1 MIQKTKIIIANE
13 ETNIRIDKFIKNLC
27 LDISRNYIQT
37 IIKDGKVSVN
47 GKSVKPSYL
56 TRENDE
62 ITIEAIEA
70 KPLKIE
76 KENIALDILFEDESV
91 LIVNKPK
98 GMVVHPA
105 AGHYNGTLVNALMYH
120 CEDSL
125 SDINGVLRP
134 GIVHRIDKNTT
145 GALIVCKNNKA
156 HNVISEQLKNHSINR
171 RYIGLV
177 KGNVKNQEGKIEA
190 AIGRDKN
197 NRLRMAVDKING
209 KNAVTHYKVLEYLN
223 GATLMEFKLETGRT
237 HQIRVHMSSIGHSL
251 LGDSLYGETKF
262 TNFTKEQCLHAKMI
276 GFIHPVT
283 IVYMEFHAKTPLY
296 MIDLH
301 RKLGGKLDLDLLNG
315 DGNE

>member
-27 LDISRNYIQT
+27 MDISRNYIQT

-47 GKSVKPSYL
+47 RKSVKPSYL

-62 ITIEAIEA
+62 ITIEEIEA

-125 SDINGVLRP
+125 SDINGILRP

-156 HNVISEQLKNHSINR
+156 HNVIS
-171 RYIGLV
+171 
-177 KGNVKNQEGKIEA
+177 A
-190 AIGRDKN
+190 
-197 NRLRMAVDKING
+197 
-209 KNAVTHYKVLEYLN
+209 
-223 GATLMEFKLETGRT
+223 
-237 HQIRVHMSSIGHSL
+237 L
-251 LGDSLYGETKF
+251 L
-262 TNFTKEQCLHAKMI
+262 
-276 GFIHPVT
+276 
-283 IVYMEFHAKTPLY
+283 
-296 MIDLH
+296 
-301 RKLGGKLDLDLLNG
+301 
-315 DGNE
+315 